1 MSKKTLVLF
10 SLFLIPYSLF
20 VLPIPAYA
28 ACTSGSVDCPAAFS
42 DLTTV
47 FSSIVGLALAGVGI
61 AVLVMFIIG
70 GYQYLMAGSD
80 KDAATKARNT
90 LTYAIIGFI
99 LAVSAW
105 IILSLLGSFL
115 GVDFSNFTLNF

>member
-1 MSKKTLVLF
+1 MTKKKLLFFLTLF
-10 SLFLIPYSLF
+10 YSF
-20 VLPIPAYA
+20 TLPLSAHAADPAML
-28 ACTSGSVDCPAAFS
+28 S

-90 LTYAIIGFI
+90 LTYAVIGFI

-105 IILSLLGSFL
+105 IILSLLGTFL
-115 GVDFSNFTLNF
+115 GVNFSTFNINF

>member
-1 MSKKTLVLF
+1 MRKSLSFLLLLFYSYTLPPSAHAADPA
-10 SLFLIPYSLF
+10 SL
-20 VLPIPAYA
+20 
-28 ACTSGSVDCPAAFS
+28 T
-42 DLTTV
+42 DLVGV
-47 FSSIVGLALAGVGI
+47 FESIVRLALAGVGL

-90 LTYAIIGFI
+90 LTYAVIGFI

-115 GVDFSNFTLNF
+115 GVDFTNFTLNF

>member
-1 MSKKTLVLF
+1 MSKKI
-10 SLFLIPYSLF
+10 FL
-20 VLPIPAYA
+20 LPLPAIAAATAGPAHA
-28 ACTSGSVDCPAAFS
+28 ACTSGSADCPAAFS
-42 DLTTV
+42 DFTTV

-61 AVLVMFIIG
+61 AVLVMFVIG

-90 LTYAIIGFI
+90 LTYAVIGFF

-105 IILSLLGSFL
+105 IILSLRGTFL
-115 GVDFSNFTLNF
+115 GVDFTNFDINF